1 MKRID
6 DPGHPIKTGRRV
18 RFQKGAKAAGALA
31 VSLCMLCAP
40 SVSAAATGT
49 SDDKD
54 TPTPTPETTSVG
66 FFEYTSNVTDAVSFM
81 FRLSGGE
88 IVLDTLKMAMDPL
101 SATVLA
107 EDAGEPSASP
117 GSGGTK
123 TEKKDAGL
131 VPGVHSKKV
140 EEIQERLM
148 ELDYME
154 PDEPTDFYGPQ
165 TEYSLQLFQREHDLQ
180 VDGIAGA
187 ATLELLNS
195 EEAKPYTVR
204 LEARGTDVEGLQ
216 ERLAEL
222 RYFSGRPTGYFGTET
237 DKAVRAFQKRN
248 DLFVDGKVGIM
259 TREALY
265 STSVKAAPE
274 PQPTVNSSSGNSSS
288 GSSSSGSSSSGSSS
302 SGSSS
307 SGGSS
312 SGSSSSGG
320 SSQSSGSSTT
330 RIPNGNKVSAL
341 ISVANSNLGK
351 PYVRGGKGPNT
362 FDCSGFVYYCLKSI
376 GVKIGYMTSYGWAG
390 CSYPRVNSMSQ
401 LKAGDIICFR
411 GHVAIYIGGGTMI
424 DASSSNGKIV
434 KRSCTGSWSR
444 RNFICGRRVL

>member
-6 DPGHPIKTGRRV
+6 DPGHPIKTGRRA
-18 RFQKGAKAAGALA
+18 RYHKGARAAGALA

-40 SVSAAATGT
+40 AVSAAATGT

-66 FFEYTSNVTDAVSFM
+66 FFEYTSDVTDAVSFM

-101 SATVLA
+101 STTVLA
-107 EDAGEPSASP
+107 EDADDPSASP
-117 GSGGTK
+117 GSEETK

-187 ATLELLNS
+187 ATLKLLNS

-265 STSVKAAPE
+265 STSAKAAPE
-274 PQPTVNSSSGNSSS
+274 PQPTVN
-288 GSSSSGSSSSGSSS
+288 
-302 SGSSS
+302 
-307 SGGSS
+307 
-312 SGSSSSGG
+312 
-320 SSQSSGSSTT
+320 
-330 RIPNGNKVSAL
+330 
-341 ISVANSNLGK
+341 
-351 PYVRGGKGPNT
+351 
-362 FDCSGFVYYCLKSI
+362 
-376 GVKIGYMTSYGWAG
+376 
-390 CSYPRVNSMSQ
+390 
-401 LKAGDIICFR
+401 
-411 GHVAIYIGGGTMI
+411 
-424 DASSSNGKIV
+424 
-434 KRSCTGSWSR
+434 
-444 RNFICGRRVL
+444 